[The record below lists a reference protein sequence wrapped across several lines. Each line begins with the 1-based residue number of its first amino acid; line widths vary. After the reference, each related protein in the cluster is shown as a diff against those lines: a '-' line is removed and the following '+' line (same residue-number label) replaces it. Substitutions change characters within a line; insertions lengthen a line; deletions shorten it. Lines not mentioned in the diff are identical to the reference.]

1 MSQRQIMAA
10 GLLLALMT
18 PALAQSDSLQQSD
31 GGQGPPLVQG
41 TGPETATPE
50 AVTPEAVTPE
60 TTPDLLS
67 GTAALEENAN
77 TPVSAP
83 APQRTF
89 IFEQSAMEFGV
100 TTLIGMPVVSARG
113 EKLGTVDDVM
123 VNQRGQVQG
132 LLVSTGGF
140 FGFGAKS
147 VGINWRAIRQTLD
160 QNVLTVDLS
169 GEQLAEAPAYLTRE
183 DLEAAE
189 ELKRRA
195 LTLDPLTPVPPVS
208 SPAVP
213 STEPNTQ

>member
-1 MSQRQIMAA
+1 MSHRQIMAA
-10 GLLLALMT
+10 CLLFALMT
-18 PALAQSDSLQQSD
+18 PALAQSDSLQDSA
-31 GGQGPPLVQG
+31 GGQEPSLVQG
-41 TGPETATPE
+41 TTPETATPE
-50 AVTPEAVTPE
+50 TAI
-60 TTPDLLS
+60 DLLS
-67 GTAALEENAN
+67 GRAVLEENAN
-77 TPVSAP
+77 TPNSAP

-113 EKLGTVDDVM
+113 ERLGTVDDVM

-160 QNVLTVDLS
+160 RNVLTVDLS
-169 GEQLAEAPAYLTRE
+169 GEQIAEAPAYLTRE

-189 ELKRRA
+189 ELLRRD
-195 LTLDPLTPVPPVS
+195 LTLDPLTPEPTVPPGS

-213 STEPNTQ
+213 STAPDTQ